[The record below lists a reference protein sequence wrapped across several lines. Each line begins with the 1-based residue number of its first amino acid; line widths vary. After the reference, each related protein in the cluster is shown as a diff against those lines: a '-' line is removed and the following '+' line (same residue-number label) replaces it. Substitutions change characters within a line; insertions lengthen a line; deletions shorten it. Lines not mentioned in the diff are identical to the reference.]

1 LAGSLKQILNEIV
14 KRLHITMRKIYI
26 LLLAFCLSANLFAQ
40 TKKSKNVEQKPKFA
54 QVAFP
59 TMTWDFGNI
68 NERGGY
74 VSHDFEFT
82 NTGTIPLI
90 IEDVKTSCGC
100 TSTQW
105 PREPIAPGAKGVI
118 KAVFQ
123 PLGRQGSFNKE
134 ITLVTN
140 TSPSGRILKITGYV
154 IPNNNDVGEMY
165 KYQYGNIAVNT
176 NSLNFGR
183 IPDTGYDSSYI
194 GIFNIG
200 VKTLEILKI
209 VAPENI
215 VITKNASRLVPYTD
229 LTLYVNFYP
238 VKPADYGQIKQ
249 EILVYT
255 NDDTLPI
262 KKFYVNA
269 EVFQDFS
276 KLTKSDLKKAPK
288 IQLEKNAIDFGDV
301 HYFEYPE
308 RSFQVVNKGKRD
320 LVIKRL
326 VRSCNCIYPT
336 IDKMVLKKGE
346 KAKLKVKWD
355 LKNIVGP
362 DEKSFK
368 IITNDPSQ
376 SEIDVQLKINVTP

>member
-1 LAGSLKQILNEIV
+1 MKKS
-14 KRLHITMRKIYI
+14 Y
-26 LLLAFCLSANLFAQ
+26 LLMLLTCFCLTLQAQ
-40 TKKSKNVEQKPKFA
+40 KKSIKTPEQKPKVA
-54 QVAFP
+54 QIVFP
-59 TMTWDFGNI
+59 AMVWDFGNI

-82 NTGTIPLI
+82 NTGSIPLV

-105 PREPIAPGAKGVI
+105 PHDPIAPGAKGVI

-123 PLGRQGSFNKE
+123 PLGRQGPFTKE

-140 TSPSGRILKITGYV
+140 TAPSGRVLKITGYV
-154 IPNNNDVGEMY
+154 IPNSNDVGEMY
-165 KYQYGNIAVNT
+165 KYQYGNVAVNT
-176 NSLNFGR
+176 NVLNFGR

-200 VKTLEILKI
+200 VKTLEISKI
-209 VAPENI
+209 EAPANI
-215 VITKNASRLVPYTD
+215 VVTKNASRLVPYTD

-255 NDDTLPI
+255 NDDTLPV

-269 EVFQDFS
+269 DVFQDFS
-276 KLTKSDLKKAPK
+276 KLSKSDLKKAPALLLNK
-288 IQLEKNAIDFGDV
+288 SAIDFGDV

-320 LVIKRL
+320 LIIKRL

-346 KAKLKVKWD
+346 KATVKVKWD

-368 IITNDPSQ
+368 IISNDPKQ
-376 SEIDVQLKINVTP
+376 PEIDVQLKINVTP

>member
-1 LAGSLKQILNEIV
+1 
-14 KRLHITMRKIYI
+14 M
-26 LLLAFCLSANLFAQ
+26 
-40 TKKSKNVEQKPKFA
+40 
-54 QVAFP
+54 
-59 TMTWDFGNI
+59 
-68 NERGGY
+68 
-74 VSHDFEFT
+74 
-82 NTGTIPLI
+82 
-90 IEDVKTSCGC
+90 
-100 TSTQW
+100 
-105 PREPIAPGAKGVI
+105 
-118 KAVFQ
+118 
-123 PLGRQGSFNKE
+123 
-134 ITLVTN
+134 
-140 TSPSGRILKITGYV
+140 
-154 IPNNNDVGEMY
+154 
-165 KYQYGNIAVNT
+165 
-176 NSLNFGR
+176 
-183 IPDTGYDSSYI
+183 
-194 GIFNIG
+194 
-200 VKTLEILKI
+200 
-209 VAPENI
+209 
-215 VITKNASRLVPYTD
+215 VPYTD

-269 EVFQDFS
+269 DVFQDFS
-276 KLTKSDLKKAPK
+276 KLSKSDLKNAPK
-288 IQLEKNAIDFGDV
+288 IQVEKNTIDFGDV

-308 RSFQVVNKGKRD
+308 RTIQVSNKGKRE

-346 KAKLKVKWD
+346 KANLKVKWD

>member
-1 LAGSLKQILNEIV
+1 MAGSLKQILNEIV

-74 VSHDFEFT
+74 VNHDFEFT

-308 RSFQVVNKGKRD
+308 RSFQIVNKGKRD

>member
-1 LAGSLKQILNEIV
+1 MAGSLKQILNEIV

>member
-1 LAGSLKQILNEIV
+1 MVNSQKQSLRETV
-14 KRLHITMRKIYI
+14 KRLESNMKKIF
-26 LLLAFCLSANLFAQ
+26 LVLFTICTTVLVCAQ
-40 TKKSKNVEQKPKFA
+40 NKKTKASEPKSKFA

-59 TMTWDFGNI
+59 SMTWDFGNI

-82 NTGTIPLI
+82 NTGTIPLV

-123 PLGRQGSFNKE
+123 PLGRQGSFSKE

-165 KYQYGNIAVNT
+165 KYQYGNVAVNT
-176 NSLNFGR
+176 NVLNFGR

-200 VKTLEILKI
+200 VKTIEILKI

-215 VITKNASRLVPYTD
+215 VITKNTNRMVPYTD

-269 EVFQDFS
+269 DVFQDFS
-276 KLTKSDLKKAPK
+276 KLSKSDLKKAPK
-288 IQLEKNAIDFGDV
+288 IQVEKNAVDFGDV

-308 RSFQVVNKGKRD
+308 RTIQVSNKGKRE

-346 KAKLKVKWD
+346 KANLKVKWD